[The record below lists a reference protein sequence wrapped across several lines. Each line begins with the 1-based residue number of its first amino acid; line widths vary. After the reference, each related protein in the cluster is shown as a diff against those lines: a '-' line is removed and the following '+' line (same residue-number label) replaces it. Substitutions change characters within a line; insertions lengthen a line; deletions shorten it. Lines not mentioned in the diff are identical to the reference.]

1 MKMEFLTKY
10 SDLPATIVDDDN
22 SILWCSFNQVN
33 FDALPIFPYVKDLEI
48 KEGLPK
54 LLIFNR
60 IEIHGLFRI
69 GSYRFFIGPAIT
81 AKPLTEIHYALLSA
95 SNCSQEISLDT
106 IRNIPF
112 VSICKF
118 IQYLSLLCFTID
130 GKKYRTEDILQNKI
144 NVDTPAFDN
153 LRSDFLPDDADRPG
167 LIPQSNPDLR
177 EISEIYNSIKAGNEE
192 EVAKLIIDSSLAA
205 KFKIASK
212 KENSAILGAAATLL
226 AKAAFDAGVG
236 FDDIYVVIYSFIK
249 YSGEIEDFTD
259 YQVLLTNMAKTFAM
273 RVKEERQRQKYSLPI
288 QKAINYI
295 ESHLHYSINLA
306 DVANHVNLS
315 RAYFSQYFSK
325 QTGMTLQKCILKMKI
340 HESENMLR
348 YTHQSVGEIST
359 SLAFCSQSYFTE
371 VFKKINGM
379 TPADFRK
386 RYKQSIKS
394 E

>member
-1 MKMEFLTKY
+1 MNKANLFMKMEFLTKY

-22 SILWCSFNQVN
+22 SILWCSFNQID
-33 FDALPIFPYVKDLEI
+33 FDALPIYPYVKDLEI

-69 GSYRFFIGPAIT
+69 GSYRFLIGPAIT

-118 IQYLSLLCFTID
+118 IQYLSLLCFIID
-130 GKKYRTEDILQNKI
+130 GKRFRTEDILQNKI
-144 NVDTPAFDN
+144 NVDTPALDN
-153 LRSDFLPDDADRPG
+153 LRSDFLPESTDRFG

-192 EVAKLIIDSSLAA
+192 EVARLIIDSSLAA

-236 FDDIYVVIYSFIK
+236 FDDI
-249 YSGEIEDFTD
+249 
-259 YQVLLTNMAKTFAM
+259 
-273 RVKEERQRQKYSLPI
+273 
-288 QKAINYI
+288 
-295 ESHLHYSINLA
+295 
-306 DVANHVNLS
+306 
-315 RAYFSQYFSK
+315 
-325 QTGMTLQKCILKMKI
+325 
-340 HESENMLR
+340 
-348 YTHQSVGEIST
+348 
-359 SLAFCSQSYFTE
+359 
-371 VFKKINGM
+371 
-379 TPADFRK
+379 
-386 RYKQSIKS
+386 
-394 E
+394 